1 MRGTHNSSGNKF
13 QRKSNSNKLSTEQ
26 SERNTQHVEVEEY
39 NELPMFTQTSEDFK
53 QPFKT
58 DFIVDGKD
66 LDIEI
71 DTGAAVTI
79 VSEQVFQT
87 MFPEQPLD
95 VASVK
100 LKPYTG
106 ETMPVLRQFEASYRS
121 YKQQREQLPLLVV
134 KGTGP
139 AEKVISYWLFS
150 LQYSLKVQSHG
161 H

>member
-1 MRGTHNSSGNKF
+1 
-13 QRKSNSNKLSTEQ
+13 
-26 SERNTQHVEVEEY
+26 
-39 NELPMFTQTSEDFK
+39 MFTQTSEDCK
-53 QPFKT
+53 QAFKT

-71 DTGAAVTI
+71 DTGAAGTI

-121 YKQQREQLPLLVV
+121 YCSKEN
-134 KGTGP
+134 
-139 AEKVISYWLFS
+139 SYP
-150 LQYSLKVQSHG
+150 YS
-161 H
+161 